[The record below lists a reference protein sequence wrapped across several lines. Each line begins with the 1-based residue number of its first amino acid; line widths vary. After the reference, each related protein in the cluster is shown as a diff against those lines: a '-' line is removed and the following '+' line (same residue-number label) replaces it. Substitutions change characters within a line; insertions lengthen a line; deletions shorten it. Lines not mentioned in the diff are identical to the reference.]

1 MNEELKKKYYD
12 FAEDHIEKYYNV
24 EDRNYTAEEYEKVF
38 WEFYYFF
45 EKPYKGQLNNC
56 YRQITKNFIVL
67 IDDSL
72 KSDDPNFIQN
82 KINKNTKK
90 YRLLMQEKFKE
101 RVEEVLKEK
110 LLEKYEDAINGKVTD
125 DDLGSLNFIEP
136 ELYKPLDTSS

>member
-1 MNEELKKKYYD
+1 MIMNEELKKKYYD

-56 YRQITKNFIVL
+56 YRQITRNFIVL

-90 YRLLMQEKFKE
+90 YRLLMQERFKE
-101 RVEEVLKEK
+101 RVEEVIKEK
-110 LLEKYEDAINGKVTD
+110 
-125 DDLGSLNFIEP
+125 
-136 ELYKPLDTSS
+136 LDTSS